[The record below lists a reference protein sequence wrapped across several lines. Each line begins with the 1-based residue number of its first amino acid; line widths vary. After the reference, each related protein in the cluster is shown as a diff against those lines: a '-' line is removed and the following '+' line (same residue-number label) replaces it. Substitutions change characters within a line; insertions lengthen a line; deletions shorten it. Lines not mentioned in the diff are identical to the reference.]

1 MSHVAIVKRAV
12 MASNSDIAFSP
23 SVKAIQSKRGSRD
36 LYRKVETNGGLRA
49 QIDDRLKAALAE
61 ANSAYLATASA
72 IGQPYTQH
80 RGGPR
85 GFIRILDDHTIG
97 FADYSGNRQYITAGN
112 LAENPH
118 AFLFLMDYARRRRI
132 KIWGTARMIDD
143 DQKLIEELMPV
154 GYQARAEAAILFEI
168 TAWDTN
174 CPQHIPQKID
184 ADLIAAAL
192 AERDA
197 EIARLKAELAT
208 LQTLKGDSR

>member
-1 MSHVAIVKRAV
+1 MSRVAIIKGAV

-23 SVKAIQSKRGSRD
+23 SVKAIQSKRGSRE
-36 LYRKVETNGGLRA
+36 LYRKVEAAGGFRA

-61 ANSAYLATASA
+61 ANSAYLVTASA
-72 IGQPYTQH
+72 AGQPYAQH

-85 GFIRILDDHTIG
+85 GFIRILDDRTIG

-118 AFLFLMDYARRRRI
+118 AFLFLMDYAHRRRI
-132 KIWGTARMIDD
+132 KIWGTARVIDD
-143 DQKLIEELMPV
+143 DQKLIGALMPE
-154 GYQARAEAAILFEI
+154 GYKARAEAAILFEI

-184 ADLIAAAL
+184 AELVAAAF

-197 EIARLKAELAT
+197 EIARLTAELAA
-208 LQTLKGDSR
+208 LRTLKEDQS